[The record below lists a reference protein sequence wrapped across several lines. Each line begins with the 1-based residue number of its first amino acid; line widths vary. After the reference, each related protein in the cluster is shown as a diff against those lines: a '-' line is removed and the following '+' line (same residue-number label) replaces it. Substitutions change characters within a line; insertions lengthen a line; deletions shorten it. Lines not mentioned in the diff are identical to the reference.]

1 MMMNSYFSIWI
12 AIRHFAT
19 AINKLLIVKSHHPLL
34 HTKTGRTIRAGYV
47 VLAGIFHHL
56 IPTAGTL
63 AYSQEHAGQ
72 NGFCRENTPALDS
85 NEISI

>member
-34 HTKTGRTIRAGYV
+34 HTKTGRTYPSWIRRIGRNISPPYPDCRDSSLFPRTRRA
-47 VLAGIFHHL
+47 
-56 IPTAGTL
+56 
-63 AYSQEHAGQ
+63 EW
-72 NGFCRENTPALDS
+72 FCRENTPALDS